1 MFSKTISYMKQ
12 IKLMRQP
19 LRAFFLFLEEL
30 NSALKKWTCKRS
42 SFSLENQKTKNI
54 NARYSKPPSI
64 FLLFVFKDHGEEK
77 NQFAKDETPP
87 Q

>member
-1 MFSKTISYMKQ
+1 MNRQAFKFFFRKKKSKT
-12 IKLMRQP
+12 R
-19 LRAFFLFLEEL
+19 
-30 NSALKKWTCKRS
+30 
-42 SFSLENQKTKNI
+42 NI

-64 FLLFVFKDHGEEK
+64 FFCCFKDHNEEK